1 MFIQLITSNIHTL
14 TGSLFLKSTRTL
26 LLLLLVVVV
35 VVVVVVAA
43 AAAVKVI
50 VVGLYGD
57 GMVTPRVNSWL
68 FQTLKFNQ
76 VPPMSDHPHDALRL
90 ANQNSPRSSH
100 VTSFAYFDTR
110 DDPVN

>member
-35 VVVVVVAA
+35 VVAAVV
-43 AAAVKVI
+43 VKVI

-90 ANQNSPRSSH
+90 ANQSSPRSSH

-110 DDPVN
+110 NDPVN